1 MEDLCNDIDVFYQI
15 NSSNE
20 IREDSNN
27 YYLKDFNIKNN
38 QYFLIELTD
47 FNTKLS
53 FEDLKKLLDDDGVD
67 LSQIKE
73 FTYLVDGE
81 KKNEQSRLE
90 VLNETSIDE
99 IKDLK
104 KIYLH
109 LILEEETEKDDGEF
123 INEME
128 KYDTELDQIEKQ
140 IKEIYKEIEKEK
152 IYNDK
157 ISTEDIF
164 KNIQKKIFT
173 KKIKFDVLKS
183 NFTHIRRVTEP
194 KILNK
199 LDDDF
204 YSDEE
209 GECVDNKNDDFSNGF
224 NDDFSDGLNDDFSN
238 GFDINDL
245 SLHKAFSCSI
255 PEKKQSEQIGKKEK
269 EEITLCYLYSNTL
282 IYKDK
287 KNVYKSNNC
296 FNEIKTIY
304 DIFLKSK
311 IKCNLKF
318 EPIVGNFN
326 IYLESCPDILHINVE
341 SINDEENN
349 YKNEI
354 KESPK
359 RTSTF
364 TPKNTEKNDEKS
376 EYKENFLKICLDYLG
391 ELQYYKC
398 KDLNN
403 TIKAECE
410 ISEIQL
416 LILSTQNINEMKH
429 FFNHIGIKNIIYIEN
444 KKTYPKPNEQVINF
458 IKELYIKLLKGNSIH
473 YSFIKTKEKFKD
485 ELKFDI
491 YPPSK
496 SGTDYIVLPN
506 ESIINKESYDKF
518 NSQKLFGL
526 NNKKSTIILNKNC
539 SLNLDFV
546 KYNYRRIIG
555 RNIELKNCIDKMLRF
570 NNICVCGYPGAGKK
584 SFVQHVGKFVFE
596 RNMYRD
602 VHYLE
607 LYYLI
612 NAEQLVNNKKNE
624 IKKNL
629 KISDGN
635 QLKYNEKKILL
646 IINFNYVVNDINDI
660 SIFVDLISRIK
671 DNHFN
676 YLYCF
681 TINYR
686 FSFKNVKKQLKEKE
700 NSLIEL
706 NKLAEE
712 ERIDLFTFISY
723 DLKNINL
730 SNEKEKELVKYSN
743 GYPNDIYLRTLYINY
758 FYDEIKNL
766 DFSKLTNELI
776 FNQLIEKFALK
787 IQKIL
792 AIFTILKFGIREDV
806 LNMFFNKEEIY
817 TIKNELKYIIF
828 VEEDDK
834 GEYYLLDNSYKD
846 LIKALFL
853 RKYKNEFTEYLYL
866 TLKNYA
872 IIFRY
877 LVSYTNYP
885 YNIAF
890 EFHAG
895 INRGFWL
902 TLNES
907 IYNQEFMEAYK
918 KFKINDD
925 IYFYETKY
933 FYNVLNILNSDEYI
947 NIIKNN
953 KTQFIEYISQIS
965 ICLPTL
971 FHFQICKLYEKRIV
985 DLFKELLDFL
995 VMKKSLL
1002 RLKMY
1007 QYWCTGNSNLIP
1019 SDGEKESSLIK
1030 DNINEETKNLNNEL
1044 KAEFH
1049 LIKMYDFT
1057 IKQDKENLSIKQINK
1072 DCRIASEKCKEKNFN
1087 LSKLNILYGKALNNI
1102 VKRKA
1107 CFQNANEYAKSDNN
1121 IYMELLSLIM
1131 KAECYA
1137 SENEFDKFNEII
1149 NNCEK
1154 EIFENEENLQNT
1166 DIKDKL
1172 KKAQKD
1178 KDNKYE
1184 KYTKNHLFFF
1194 TSHPFF
1200 EENGKP
1206 LKTESNNS
1214 FYLKYYLLSELPK
1227 NLKIEFNPITEDFL
1241 VDLEKCLLNPI
1252 NFLYI
1257 GSDNYNEDGN
1267 LFYTKDFKS
1276 YKIDSKLFE
1285 QIIKKSKNGC
1295 SMVILGFLNS
1305 ETIAKHFLANTKKF
1319 PHVIYIKNSEELNT
1333 LFRDYPYFYFY
1344 FERCFH
1350 FFFVKFLTNLKIF
1363 NIKEAFNKANYA
1375 FQNKLETLKEI
1386 KEKKILVMEGYK
1398 RGDNELFFENFID
1411 LNYKNFSNSST
1422 NDLNLEKFNCKSSF
1436 EKNNLKK
1443 NLSLTNRNTFNDEE
1457 KKEISKDNDNK
1468 NMRFFK
1474 FPKEDLRDDIF
1485 EKLYNNRL
1493 YGMKEVLENLIKK
1506 VLKYRFINIYGDEN
1520 CGKTRICLE
1529 ICKYFYMN
1537 NKFKEGI
1544 FYINLNKQKNISKHE
1559 LKMLKEKHGKNY
1571 RNKKDNKIKEI
1582 NDALLVFDDFDLIK
1596 KGQPKKDCIKNN
1608 ATKNSLFSYI
1618 NKLNSY
1624 TIIVTKK
1631 KETGFSKNL
1640 KLLSEIL
1647 KDKINNN
1654 EIINDV
1660 IYEDLNIR
1668 IDKDFANE
1676 FINYM
1681 KITNNIKD
1689 NITINEKDDLYIKSL
1704 VEKIRKE
1711 NEYETLNVRDKYLS
1725 SSQIRIKI
1733 N

>member
-1 MEDLCNDIDVFYQI
+1 MEDICNDIDLFYQI

-20 IREDSNN
+20 IKVDLNN
-27 YYLKDFNIKNN
+27 YYLNDFNIKKN

-47 FNTKLS
+47 FNAKLS
-53 FEDLKKLLDDDGVD
+53 FEFLKKLLGDDGVE

-73 FTYLVDGE
+73 FTYLADGE
-81 KKNEQSRLE
+81 KGNKQSRLE
-90 VLNETSIDE
+90 VLNESNIE
-99 IKDLK
+99 ELKDLK

-109 LILEEETEKDDGEF
+109 LILEEETEMGDGEL

-128 KYDTELDQIEKQ
+128 KYNIELDQFEKQ
-140 IKEIYKEIEKEK
+140 VKEISKEIEKEK

-173 KKIKFDVLKS
+173 KKIKFDVLRS
-183 NFTHIRRVTEP
+183 NITQIKRVTAPQISNDIEGFY
-194 KILNK
+194 
-199 LDDDF
+199 DDDD
-204 YSDEE
+204 DEE
-209 GECVDNKNDDFSNGF
+209 GDYVDGTNDDFSNEF
-224 NDDFSDGLNDDFSN
+224 NINDL
-238 GFDINDL
+238 DL
-245 SLHKAFSCSI
+245 SLHKASSCSI
-255 PEKKQSEQIGKKEK
+255 LEKKQNEQIDKKGKEK
-269 EEITLCYLYSNTL
+269 ITMCYLFSDPL

-304 DIFLKSK
+304 NIFLNSK
-311 IKCNLKF
+311 IKCNLRF

-354 KESPK
+354 KEGVK
-359 RTSTF
+359 KTSTF
-364 TPKNTEKNDEKS
+364 SPKNPDKNFEKS

-403 TIKAECE
+403 TIKTEYE

-416 LILSTQNINEMKH
+416 LILSTQNINDMKY
-429 FFNHIGIKNIIYIEN
+429 FFNNIGIKNIIYIEN
-444 KKTYPKPNEQVINF
+444 EKTYPKPNELVINY
-458 IKELYIKLLKGNSIH
+458 IKELYINLLSGKSIH
-473 YSFIKTKEKFKD
+473 DSFIKTKKNFKD
-485 ELKFDI
+485 KLKFDI

-496 SGTDYIVLPN
+496 IRSDYIISPN
-506 ESIINKESYDKF
+506 ESIINKESYDRF
-518 NSQKLFGL
+518 NSQKLFSL
-526 NNKKSTIILNKNC
+526 NNKKSTVVLNKNC
-539 SLNLDFV
+539 SLNLDFI

-570 NNICVCGYPGAGKK
+570 NNICVCGFPGAGKK

-607 LYYLI
+607 LYYLK
-612 NAEQLVNNKKNE
+612 NAEQLVNNKKKE
-624 IKKNL
+624 IKSNL
-629 KISDGN
+629 NIPVGY
-635 QLKYNEKKILL
+635 QLEYNEKKILL

-686 FSFKNVKKQLKEKE
+686 LSFKNVKKQLKEKE

-758 FYDEIKNL
+758 FYEEIKNL

-776 FNQLIEKFALK
+776 FNQLIEKFELK

-792 AIFTILKFGIREDV
+792 AIFTILKLGIREDI
-806 LNMFFNKEEIY
+806 LYMFFNKEEIHS
-817 TIKNELKYIIF
+817 IKNELKYIIF
-828 VEEDDK
+828 VEEDDN

-846 LIKALFL
+846 LIKRIFL
-853 RKYKNEFTEYLYL
+853 CKYKNKFTEYLYL

-877 LVSYTNYP
+877 LVNYTNYP
-885 YNIAF
+885 YSIAF

-907 IYNQEFMEAYK
+907 IYNQEFMEAYS
-918 KFKINDD
+918 KFKIKDD
-925 IYFYETKY
+925 IYFDETKY
-933 FYNVLNILNSDEYI
+933 FYNVLIILNSDEYI

-953 KTQFIEYISQIS
+953 KAQFIEYISQIS

-971 FHFQICKLYEKRIV
+971 FHFQGCKLYERRIIE
-985 DLFKELLDFL
+985 LFKERLDFL
-995 VMKKSLL
+995 GMKKSLL
-1002 RLKMY
+1002 RLKIY
-1007 QYWCTGNSNLIP
+1007 HYWNTGNSNLIP
-1019 SDGEKESSLIK
+1019 SEGEKESNLIK
-1030 DNINEETKNLNNEL
+1030 DKKNEETKNLNNEL
-1044 KAEFH
+1044 KSEFY

-1057 IKQDKENLSIKQINK
+1057 IKQDKENLSISQMFQY
-1072 DCRIASEKCKEKNFN
+1072 CRGACEKCKEKNFN
-1087 LSKLNILYGKALNNI
+1087 LSKLNILYGKELNNI

-1107 CFQNANEYAKSDNN
+1107 CFQNANEYAKCDNN
-1121 IYMELLSLIM
+1121 IYMEILSLIM
-1131 KAECYA
+1131 KAECYI

-1154 EIFENEENLQNT
+1154 EINLKEEYLQNT
-1166 DIKDKL
+1166 DIKDRL

-1200 EENGKP
+1200 DENGKR

-1227 NLKIEFNPITEDFL
+1227 NLKIEFNNIKENFL
-1241 VDLEKCLLNPI
+1241 SDLEKCLLNPI
-1252 NFLYI
+1252 NFLYL

-1267 LFYTKDFKS
+1267 LFYSKDFKS
-1276 YKIDSKLFE
+1276 YKIDSKLLE

-1305 ETIAKHFLANTKKF
+1305 ETIAKHFLADSKKF
-1319 PHVIYIKNSEELNT
+1319 PLVIYIKNIEELNA

-1350 FFFVKFLTNLKIF
+1350 FFVVKFLTNLKTLT
-1363 NIKEAFNKANYA
+1363 IKEAFIKANYA
-1375 FQNKLETLKEI
+1375 FRNKLETLKEI
-1386 KEKKILVMEGYK
+1386 NEKLSKQILVMEGNK
-1398 RGDNELFFENFID
+1398 RGDDELFFENFTD
-1411 LNYKNFSNSST
+1411 LNYKNFSNSS
-1422 NDLNLEKFNCKSSF
+1422 NNNVNLENFNCKSSF

-1443 NLSLTNRNTFNDEE
+1443 NFSLTNRSTFNDEE

-1474 FPKEDLRDDIF
+1474 FPKEGLRDDIF
-1485 EKLYNNRL
+1485 EKVYNNRL
-1493 YGMKEVLENLIKK
+1493 YGMKEVLENLINK

-1537 NKFKEGI
+1537 NKFKDGI
-1544 FYINLNKQKNISKHE
+1544 FYINLNKQKHINKHE
-1559 LKMLKEKHGKNY
+1559 FKLLKEKHGKNY
-1571 RNKKDNKIKEI
+1571 SNKKDNKIKEI
-1582 NDALLVFDDFDLIK
+1582 TDALLVFDDFDLIK
-1596 KGQPKKDCIKNN
+1596 KGQQKKDCIKNN
-1608 ATKNSLFSYI
+1608 SSKNSLYSYI

-1631 KETGFSKNL
+1631 KEAGFSENL
-1640 KLLSEIL
+1640 KLLPEIL
-1647 KDKINNN
+1647 KDKNNN
-1654 EIINDV
+1654 NKIINDV
-1660 IYEDLNIR
+1660 IYEDLNIS

-1704 VEKIRKE
+1704 VEKITKE
-1711 NEYETLNVRDKYLS
+1711 NENEALNMRDKYLS

-1733 N
+1733 K